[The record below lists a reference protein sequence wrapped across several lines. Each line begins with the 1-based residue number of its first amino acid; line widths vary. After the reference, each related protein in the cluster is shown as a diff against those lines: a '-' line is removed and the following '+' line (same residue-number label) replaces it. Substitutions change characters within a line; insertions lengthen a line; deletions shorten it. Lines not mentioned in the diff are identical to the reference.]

1 MKKLIVFMF
10 SVVLL
15 GSCSSE
21 KVLSER
27 LKYDWNIN
35 YLEND
40 DTNDSFIS
48 SEDYQYVKE
57 HPKNSIN
64 NKLKSENLLASSK
77 NIIIHNKKELIS
89 LSKKVRELSKLDGD
103 CDNIIYKN
111 GEEVSV
117 KVIEITT
124 DVVKFKRCD
133 NLDGPLISVKKSK
146 LLMIRYKNGSKEIFK
161 DNSAELENKEI
172 DKSKLKVQG
181 LGLTS
186 MIIGIIGGILPSF
199 FVLIISSLLA
209 IIFSSIAMAKI
220 KKNPE
225 KFKGKGFAITG
236 LVLGIILA
244 VWSSIFSIL
253 ILLNF

>member
-1 MKKLIVFMF
+1 MF

-15 GSCSSE
+15 GSCSSK

-89 LSKKVRELSKLDGD
+89 LSKKVRELYILDGD
-103 CDNIIYKN
+103 CDNII
-111 GEEVSV
+111 
-117 KVIEITT
+117 
-124 DVVKFKRCD
+124 
-133 NLDGPLISVKKSK
+133 
-146 LLMIRYKNGSKEIFK
+146 YKNGSKEIFK

-172 DKSKLKVQG
+172 YKSKLKVQG

-186 MIIGIIGGILPSF
+186 MIIGIIGWVLAFYYLNYPYF
-199 FVLIISSLLA
+199 PLLIILLSLA
-209 IIFSSIAMAKI
+209 IIFSSIAMVKI

-225 KFKGKGFAITG
+225 KFKGKGVAITG
-236 LVLGIILA
+236 LVLGILLA
-244 VWSSIFSIL
+244 VWSYFIDQ
-253 ILLNF
+253 LNNIVNFF

>member
-1 MKKLIVFMF
+1 MF

-15 GSCSSE
+15 GSCGSE

-64 NKLKSENLLASSK
+64 NKLKSENLLASSE

-133 NLDGPLISVKKSK
+133 NLDGPLISVKKSEI
-146 LLMIRYKNGSKEIFK
+146 LMIRYKNGSKEIFE

-186 MIIGIIGGILPSF
+186 MIIGIIGGLFPNL

-236 LVLGIILA
+236 LVLGIILY
-244 VWSSIFSIL
+244 SIFSIL
-253 ILLNF
+253 YLLSF

>member
-64 NKLKSENLLASSK
+64 NKLKSENILASSK

-89 LSKKVRELSKLDGD
+89 LSKKVRELYILDGD
-103 CDNIIYKN
+103 CDNII
-111 GEEVSV
+111 
-117 KVIEITT
+117 
-124 DVVKFKRCD
+124 
-133 NLDGPLISVKKSK
+133 
-146 LLMIRYKNGSKEIFK
+146 YKNGSKEIFK

-172 DKSKLKVQG
+172 YKSKLKVQG

-186 MIIGIIGGILPSF
+186 MIIGIIGWVLAFYYSNYPYF
-199 FVLIISSLLA
+199 PLLIILLSLA
-209 IIFSSIAMAKI
+209 IIFSSIAMVKI

-236 LVLGIILA
+236 LVLGILLA
-244 VWSSIFSIL
+244 VWSYFIDQLDSLVLFYWYI
-253 ILLNF
+253 

>member
-64 NKLKSENLLASSK
+64 NKLKSENILASSK

-89 LSKKVRELSKLDGD
+89 LSKKVRELYILDGD
-103 CDNIIYKN
+103 CDNII
-111 GEEVSV
+111 
-117 KVIEITT
+117 
-124 DVVKFKRCD
+124 
-133 NLDGPLISVKKSK
+133 
-146 LLMIRYKNGSKEIFK
+146 YKNGSKEIFK

-172 DKSKLKVQG
+172 YKSKLKVQG

-236 LVLGIILA
+236 LVLGILLA
-244 VWSSIFSIL
+244 VWSYFIDQLDSLVLFYWYI
-253 ILLNF
+253 